1 MDYPGQMNP
10 VPRRPTLVGPP
21 AEAAPEVR
29 LSDHTDDELMMLARG
44 GIEGAFDTLIRRHQ
58 QLVLRLAFRYVR
70 NAAWAADVAQNTFVE
85 VYRALPRYRAQG
97 RFKSYLYQVLLNQ
110 CRRSRRSIRT
120 ESRVLDVLMR
130 VPVHAPAEVLAREQ
144 RREVEAAL
152 DTLSVKLRKVVL
164 LRFGAD
170 LSYKEIAELLA
181 IPVGTVK
188 RRMFVAIA
196 KLRDELEQ
204 E

>member
-44 GIEGAFDTLIRRHQ
+44 GVEGAFDTLIRRHQ

-110 CRRSRRSIRT
+110 CRRSRRSVRT

-188 RRMFVAIA
+188 RRMFDAIA

-204 E
+204 A

>member
-1 MDYPGQMNP
+1 MNP

-44 GIEGAFDTLIRRHQ
+44 GVEGAFDTLIRRHQ

-110 CRRSRRSIRT
+110 CRRSRRSVRT

-188 RRMFVAIA
+188 RRMFDAIA

-204 E
+204 A

>member
-1 MDYPGQMNP
+1 MIPT
-10 VPRRPTLVGPP
+10 RRRLTLVGPP
-21 AEAAPEVR
+21 SEAAGDVG
-29 LSDHTDDELMMLARG
+29 LTDHTDDDLMLLARG
-44 GIEGAFDTLIRRHQ
+44 GVDGAFDTLIRRHQ
-58 QLVLRLAFRYVR
+58 QLVLRLAFRYLR

-85 VYRALPRYRAQG
+85 VYRALPRYRAHG

-110 CRRSRRSIRT
+110 CRRSRRSTKT
-120 ESRVLDVLMR
+120 ELRVLDTLMR
-130 VPVHAPAEVLAREQ
+130 GATHAPAEVLAREQ

-152 DTLSVKLRKVVL
+152 DTLSAKLRKVVL

-170 LSYKEIAELLA
+170 LTYDEIAQLLA

-196 KLRDELEQ
+196 KLRDELERA
-204 E
+204 

>member
-1 MDYPGQMNP
+1 MNP

-21 AEAAPEVR
+21 AEAAPEVP

>member
-21 AEAAPEVR
+21 AEAAPEVP

-188 RRMFVAIA
+188 RRMFDAIA

-204 E
+204 A

>member
-1 MDYPGQMNP
+1 VDYPGQMNP

-44 GIEGAFDTLIRRHQ
+44 GVEGAFDTLIRRHQ

-110 CRRSRRSIRT
+110 CRRSRRSVRT

-188 RRMFVAIA
+188 RRMFDAIA

-204 E
+204 A

>member
-21 AEAAPEVR
+21 AEAAPEVP

>member
-1 MDYPGQMNP
+1 VDYPGQMNP

-21 AEAAPEVR
+21 AEAAPEVP